1 MLKFSNYFRI
11 ILDWIFFDLEYSK
24 DCTSDYVMISEV
36 EVEVDPDGP
45 QTGVF
50 EKLCGNFDKNI
61 TR

>member
-1 MLKFSNYFRI
+1 
-11 ILDWIFFDLEYSK
+11 
-24 DCTSDYVMISEV
+24 MISEV
-36 EVEVDPDGP
+36 EIETKVDPDGP